1 MSDFM
6 IWLYLH
12 YIKPYLDTVPAD
24 DYNFHM
30 DMIHNELG
38 YHALESY
45 EKTWSSPPSTL
56 SCWACAPAGPAPGV
70 IHRPMPSSPRMA
82 SSLAR
87 IRAFWGPLV
96 QMVVPQQ
103 VQNRVHHQIAQ
114 LPPFWRGRTP
124 WPGPPHAPWRSPC
137 PPGAPGRCPGP
148 RPPVRAAPRA
158 EGRTPESSARP

>member
-45 EKTWSSPPSTL
+45 EKNLEFT
-56 SCWACAPAGPAPGV
+56 A
-70 IHRPMPSSPRMA
+70 IHAFLLGLRTGLRLPR
-82 SSLAR
+82 
-87 IRAFWGPLV
+87 
-96 QMVVPQQ
+96 
-103 VQNRVHHQIAQ
+103 
-114 LPPFWRGRTP
+114 
-124 WPGPPHAPWRSPC
+124 
-137 PPGAPGRCPGP
+137 
-148 RPPVRAAPRA
+148 
-158 EGRTPESSARP
+158 E

>member
-45 EKTWSSPPSTL
+45 EKKPGVHRHPRF
-56 SCWACAPAGPAPGV
+56 PAGPAHRPGPAPGV

-87 IRAFWGPLV
+87 IRAFWGPSSRWSY
-96 QMVVPQQ
+96 PS
-103 VQNRVHHQIAQ
+103 RC
-114 LPPFWRGRTP
+114 RTECTT
-124 WPGPPHAPWRSPC
+124 R
-137 PPGAPGRCPGP
+137 
-148 RPPVRAAPRA
+148 
-158 EGRTPESSARP
+158 

>member
-45 EKTWSSPPSTL
+45 EKNLEFTAIHAFLLGLRTGP
-56 SCWACAPAGPAPGV
+56 GPAPGV

-87 IRAFWGPLV
+87 IRAFWGPSSRWSY
-96 QMVVPQQ
+96 PS
-103 VQNRVHHQIAQ
+103 RC
-114 LPPFWRGRTP
+114 RTECTT
-124 WPGPPHAPWRSPC
+124 R
-137 PPGAPGRCPGP
+137 
-148 RPPVRAAPRA
+148 
-158 EGRTPESSARP
+158 

>member
-45 EKTWSSPPSTL
+45 EKNLEFTAIHAFLLGRGYAWLDTGTMDSLVEAATFVQTVEQRQGIKISAPEEIAYKYGWITKEKLLESAARYGKSPYGQHL
-56 SCWACAPAGPAPGV
+56 KNVADDK
-70 IHRPMPSSPRMA
+70 
-82 SSLAR
+82 L
-87 IRAFWGPLV
+87 
-96 QMVVPQQ
+96 QY
-103 VQNRVHHQIAQ
+103 
-114 LPPFWRGRTP
+114 
-124 WPGPPHAPWRSPC
+124 
-137 PPGAPGRCPGP
+137 
-148 RPPVRAAPRA
+148 
-158 EGRTPESSARP
+158 

>member
-45 EKTWSSPPSTL
+45 EKNLEFTAIHAFLLGLRTAGGKGGDGLRRQLMAERPEGGGARCQHQQRRPVPPDMK
-56 SCWACAPAGPAPGV
+56 GMFFHG
-70 IHRPMPSSPRMA
+70 
-82 SSLAR
+82 
-87 IRAFWGPLV
+87 
-96 QMVVPQQ
+96 
-103 VQNRVHHQIAQ
+103 
-114 LPPFWRGRTP
+114 
-124 WPGPPHAPWRSPC
+124 
-137 PPGAPGRCPGP
+137 
-148 RPPVRAAPRA
+148 RPPARVR
-158 EGRTPESSARP
+158 

>member
-45 EKTWSSPPSTL
+45 EKNLEFTAFHAFLLGLRTGAGLGALIPQGTAPS
-56 SCWACAPAGPAPGV
+56 APG
-70 IHRPMPSSPRMA
+70 PSA
-82 SSLAR
+82 CT
-87 IRAFWGPLV
+87 
-96 QMVVPQQ
+96 
-103 VQNRVHHQIAQ
+103 
-114 LPPFWRGRTP
+114 PP
-124 WPGPPHAPWRSPC
+124 
-137 PPGAPGRCPGP
+137 
-148 RPPVRAAPRA
+148 
-158 EGRTPESSARP
+158 